1 MLSPRKEVEQLVD
14 FVRKLHDRQALEK
27 RESRRRFLGGEGF
40 VSWPGPALRQ
50 FFDQIIVHN
59 RMVSGGLVID
69 QQMVSLSDIR
79 CPILYFVGNRDEFAR
94 PPSVRA
100 IEQAAPHAACHEI
113 KLRAGHFGLV
123 VGSTAL
129 RDTWPS
135 VVSWVRWHDGDGDE
149 PPLLRT
155 PAPAEPWHDEPE
167 ELFEVDFDY
176 DLLTDEV
183 AHAVKRGWQRAG
195 QVYRDASDTLHGLRH
210 QLPRL
215 RRLER
220 MRGDTRVSPS
230 RTLAEQAARIGER
243 TFFLWKGRAFSYRDA
258 DARVSNVA
266 RGLLARGV
274 RPGDRVAVLM
284 GVRPS
289 HLSAVTALNR
299 IGAVAVMLSPSL
311 SDDGLADALKR
322 EPTGTLI
329 TDRDHATRARA
340 AHDGALL
347 VLGAGD
353 GALPAG
359 AVDMEAIDP
368 DAVAPPAWHRAD
380 PGVAR
385 DLAMILVRPGRGGSA
400 KLSRISN
407 GRWAFSA
414 LGVSSAATLTP
425 ADTVYC
431 CLPIHHPTGI
441 MVSVGGALVSGARL
455 ALSTGFDA
463 ASFWDEVR
471 RYGVSVVFY
480 AGEMARAL
488 CDAAPVKGERDH
500 PVRLFAGSGMR
511 RDVWQRLRERFGVG
525 VMEFYASTERN
536 LVLAN
541 ASGEKM
547 GALGRLLP
555 GSAELA
561 IARYDFA
568 AGDFVKRGDRLR
580 RCHADEAGVAL
591 VRVREHVGGPGVMA
605 DVFERGDRWLRS
617 GDVLRRDRDGDH
629 WFVDRLAN
637 MWCVAGV
644 PVATPRIEDALY
656 GLTEVTLAVA
666 YAHDG
671 ELVADVMSREPLEA
685 SRFSARLALWLGP
698 HERPRVIRRVAAI
711 GLTEGFNTMK
721 APMRSAGVEVLQ
733 TLTYDEAA
741 QRYA

>member
-1 MLSPRKEVEQLVD
+1 
-14 FVRKLHDRQALEK
+14 
-27 RESRRRFLGGEGF
+27 
-40 VSWPGPALRQ
+40 
-50 FFDQIIVHN
+50 
-59 RMVSGGLVID
+59 
-69 QQMVSLSDIR
+69 
-79 CPILYFVGNRDEFAR
+79 
-94 PPSVRA
+94 
-100 IEQAAPHAACHEI
+100 
-113 KLRAGHFGLV
+113 
-123 VGSTAL
+123 
-129 RDTWPS
+129 
-135 VVSWVRWHDGDGDE
+135 
-149 PPLLRT
+149 
-155 PAPAEPWHDEPE
+155 
-167 ELFEVDFDY
+167 
-176 DLLTDEV
+176 
-183 AHAVKRGWQRAG
+183 
-195 QVYRDASDTLHGLRH
+195 
-210 QLPRL
+210 
-215 RRLER
+215 
-220 MRGDTRVSPS
+220 
-230 RTLAEQAARIGER
+230 
-243 TFFLWKGRAFSYRDA
+243 
-258 DARVSNVA
+258 
-266 RGLLARGV
+266 
-274 RPGDRVAVLM
+274 
-284 GVRPS
+284 
-289 HLSAVTALNR
+289 
-299 IGAVAVMLSPSL
+299 
-311 SDDGLADALKR
+311 
-322 EPTGTLI
+322 
-329 TDRDHATRARA
+329 
-340 AHDGALL
+340 
-347 VLGAGD
+347 
-353 GALPAG
+353 
-359 AVDMEAIDP
+359 
-368 DAVAPPAWHRAD
+368 
-380 PGVAR
+380 
-385 DLAMILVRPGRGGSA
+385 
-400 KLSRISN
+400 
-407 GRWAFSA
+407 
-414 LGVSSAATLTP
+414 
-425 ADTVYC
+425 
-431 CLPIHHPTGI
+431 
-441 MVSVGGALVSGARL
+441 
-455 ALSTGFDA
+455 
-463 ASFWDEVR
+463 
-471 RYGVSVVFY
+471 
-480 AGEMARAL
+480 
-488 CDAAPVKGERDH
+488 
-500 PVRLFAGSGMR
+500 VRLFAGSGMR